1 PQAGRAGAG
10 RAHGAGRARQGMKES
25 TMSKKYSPTPQDR
38 QAPQSGKVEND
49 SNKLGQEAP
58 TQKNE
63 GRRTP
68 QSRSDRE
75 DHIGNNQTK
84 VRGGSPQGSNTHQP
98 PKTGRRG

>member
-1 PQAGRAGAG
+1 MTHRYKNA
-10 RAHGAGRARQGMKES
+10 
-25 TMSKKYSPTPQDR
+25 PQDE
-38 QAPQSGKVEND
+38 QTAHTGKVEND
-49 SNKLGQEAP
+49 KNKMGEQAP

-68 QSRSDRE
+68 QSRHDRE

-98 PKTGRRG
+98 PKPSVRGR